1 MRKFQVRFIA
11 RDEMVYFLF
20 LKGKETFVGVIDLT
34 PADWQL
40 PKFEIGYYCHW
51 DHQNRGYT
59 TEVVRCLTDLA
70 FEKLDA
76 IRIEIR
82 RNAEMYAVIE

>member
-1 MRKFQVRFIA
+1 MDWAESKPTVEWSKATIRKFQVRFIA

-40 PKFEIGYYCHW
+40 PKFEIGYCCH
-51 DHQNRGYT
+51 
-59 TEVVRCLTDLA
+59 
-70 FEKLDA
+70 
-76 IRIEIR
+76 
-82 RNAEMYAVIE
+82 

>member
-40 PKFEIGYYCHW
+40 PKFEIGYCCH
-51 DHQNRGYT
+51 
-59 TEVVRCLTDLA
+59 
-70 FEKLDA
+70 
-76 IRIEIR
+76 
-82 RNAEMYAVIE
+82 